1 MTIHQES
8 IKESIEE
15 REGVV
20 GGTVGSS
27 TREGV
32 QVPLRGTAADRRS
45 AVGGTVGSST
55 MGILSYIIR
64 LNGVYD
70 ILCAFSILGWVPI
83 PYLNKLHLSMIKNRS
98 PIFDRFVA
106 YWIFTYG
113 VIRLSNDSVLISMSY
128 LIEGLFFANEY
139 RLGTVYEGK
148 TLFVIISSLLLA
160 YFSLYYI

>member
-1 MTIHQES
+1 
-8 IKESIEE
+8 
-15 REGVV
+15 
-20 GGTVGSS
+20 
-27 TREGV
+27 
-32 QVPLRGTAADRRS
+32 
-45 AVGGTVGSST
+45 

-83 PYLNKLHLSMIKNRS
+83 PYLNRLHLSMIKNRS

-113 VIRLSNDSVLISMSY
+113 VIRLSNDNVLISMSY

-139 RLGTVYEGK
+139 GLGTVYEGK